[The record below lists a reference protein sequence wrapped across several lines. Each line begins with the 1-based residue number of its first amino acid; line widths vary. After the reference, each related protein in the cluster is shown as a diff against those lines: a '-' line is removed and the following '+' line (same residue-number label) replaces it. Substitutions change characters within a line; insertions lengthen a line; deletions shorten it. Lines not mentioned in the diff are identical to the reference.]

1 MVFQE
6 CNKHVSHGV
15 IRIPIRK
22 TNDFGYFLSH
32 NKSKH
37 VLSSDTDIMKDSFF
51 FFYYCKT
58 FMNVSRKVIHILQKN
73 YYPMFFQECNK
84 HVSHG
89 VIRIPIRKTDD
100 FGYFPSHNSLTSSN
114 ICVVQIQTLH
124 CLFFLFSL
132 DFI

>member
-1 MVFQE
+1 MWDFFWILWHSHYIWTLIDYAKSSTFTLWRTHSFFYCKNYYPIVFQE

-51 FFYYCKT
+51 FFYCKT
-58 FMNVSRKVIHILQKN
+58 VMNVSRKVIHILK
-73 YYPMFFQECNK
+73 K
-84 HVSHG
+84 LLSHG
-89 VIRIPIRKTDD
+89 
-100 FGYFPSHNSLTSSN
+100 
-114 ICVVQIQTLH
+114 
-124 CLFFLFSL
+124 FFKNVTNMWVMVW
-132 DFI
+132 